1 MTNLLPCL
9 MSDADT
15 WVSIDLAKTMTRVVS
30 RMASHV
36 WFGDNPMCRDEVWTA
51 LNMEVIENICFVAL
65 IFKALP
71 GILHPILGRILPQKR
86 KLWRSMDRV
95 HSYVVPLIEERR
107 KQEALQGESYSKP
120 NDMLQ
125 WFMDD
130 AGEDEQDPTGL
141 SMRYIFAVLGSLYL
155 VSNAMVDVLYDLTA
169 HPEYVEPLRE
179 EVRQVLAE
187 DGGWVNGTDL
197 KLAKMDSFMKE
208 SQRVNSPS
216 PRKCLFPS
224 DSVQSSNPD

>member
-1 MTNLLPCL
+1 MALLT
-9 MSDADT
+9 ADPDD
-15 WVSIDLAKTMTRVVS
+15 WVSIDLAKVMTRLVS
-30 RMASHV
+30 RMASHI
-36 WFGDNPMCRDEVWTA
+36 WFGDNPMCRDEAWLA
-51 LNMEVIENICFVAL
+51 LNMEVIEDICLTAL
-65 IFKALP
+65 ILKALP
-71 GILHPILGRILPQKR
+71 GILHPVIGPILPSRR

-107 KQEALQGESYSKP
+107 RRQAAEGKNYEKP
-120 NDMLQ
+120 DDMLQ

-130 AGEDEQDPTGL
+130 ANEDEQDPTGL

-155 VSNAMVDVLYDLTA
+155 VSNAMVDILYDLTA
-169 HPEYVEPLRE
+169 RPEYLDALRD

-197 KLAKMDSFMKE
+197 KLIKMDSFMKE

-216 PRKCLFPS
+216 PRTLRPS
-224 DSVQSSNPD
+224 PLARRI